1 MGAKESWTAFG
12 LLMAL
17 AVAAMVI
24 KKFMVCSWMRRKN
37 PAAAVSLIGGMLGA
51 AACQASPSILVKH
64 LWWAPTTLDILG
76 APYLL
81 IVMCVGIREWMNN
94 ADESAEI
101 I

>member
-1 MGAKESWTAFG
+1 MGAKGSWTAFG

-17 AVAAMVI
+17 AVAAMII
-24 KKFMVCSWMRRKN
+24 KKFMVCSWIRRKN

-64 LWWAPTTLDILG
+64 LWWAPITLDILG

-81 IVMCVGIREWMNN
+81 IVMWVGIQEWMTTRTK
-94 ADESAEI
+94 SAEI

>member
-81 IVMCVGIREWMNN
+81 VFAWMGLEKIVEQAKRSN
-94 ADESAEI
+94 
-101 I
+101 

>member
-64 LWWAPTTLDILG
+64 LWWAPTTLDMLG
-76 APYLL
+76 APHLL
-81 IVMCVGIREWMNN
+81 VFAWMGLEKIVEQAKRSN
-94 ADESAEI
+94 
-101 I
+101 